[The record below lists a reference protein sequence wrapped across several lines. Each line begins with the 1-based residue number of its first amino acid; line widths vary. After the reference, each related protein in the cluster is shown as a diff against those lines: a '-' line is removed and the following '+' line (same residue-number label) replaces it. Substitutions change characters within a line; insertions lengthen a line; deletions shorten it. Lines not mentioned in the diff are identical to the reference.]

1 MKVFGTQY
9 LIIGAG
15 LAGSVLAFLLR
26 RSGSE
31 VILAEILDAKT
42 KDKLCGGFIPSPALQ
57 IFEKIYGENPQ
68 QVLPLHKVKGF
79 RQRFAGKEI
88 FADNAEIFTLPR
100 KLLDNFALERALE
113 VGAKLF
119 DRVAL
124 KSVDMN
130 NSLAYFLDLR
140 DKTQFAIR
148 FQFIIGAD
156 GASSKL
162 RTLLTGKRP
171 IIIPTIQFQM
181 PCVSNELIFAYLP
194 EIFSGQVDWGYCWY
208 IPQGKIAVVGCGGS
222 SFSRQKN
229 LVQICRNN
237 IKNFCLE
244 LGIEQN
250 ISIRGAAIPIDKI
263 LLSCNENAFFIGDA
277 AGLNDTGTGGGIHY
291 AFISANLLFEALI
304 GAENIRLTYE
314 KKIFNAIH
322 LKTAQQ
328 ARKSQFLTSIT
339 ILKKGAK
346 I

>member
-1 MKVFGTQY
+1 M
-9 LIIGAG
+9 
-15 LAGSVLAFLLR
+15 
-26 RSGSE
+26 
-31 VILAEILDAKT
+31 
-42 KDKLCGGFIPSPALQ
+42 
-57 IFEKIYGENPQ
+57 
-68 QVLPLHKVKGF
+68 KGF

-88 FADNAEIFTLPR
+88 FADNIEYFSLPR
-100 KLLDNFALERALE
+100 KLLDNFTLERALE
-113 VGAKLF
+113 VCTKLF
-119 DRVAL
+119 ERVAL

-208 IPQGKIAVVGCGGS
+208 IPQRKIAVVGCGGS

-237 IKNFCLE
+237 LKNFCLE

-250 ISIRGAAIPIDKI
+250 ISIRGVAIPIDKI
-263 LLSCNENAFFIGDA
+263 LLSCNENTFFIGDV
-277 AGLNDTGTGGGIHY
+277 AGLNDTDTGGGIHY

-314 KKIFNAIH
+314 KKIFNAIQ

-328 ARKSQFLTSIT
+328 ARKSQFLTSLT
-339 ILKKGAK
+339 ILKKGSK

>member
-1 MKVFGTQY
+1 M
-9 LIIGAG
+9 
-15 LAGSVLAFLLR
+15 
-26 RSGSE
+26 
-31 VILAEILDAKT
+31 ILAELLDAKT
-42 KDKLCGGFIPSPALQ
+42 KDKLCGGVMIDSALQ
-57 IFEKIYGENPQ
+57 SFKKIYGENPQ
-68 QVLPLHKVKGF
+68 QVLPLHKLKSF
-79 RQRFAGKEI
+79 CQRFAGKEI
-88 FADNAEIFTLPR
+88 LANNTEIFTLPR
-100 KLLDNFALERALE
+100 KSLDNFALERALE
-113 VGAKLF
+113 VGTRLF

-130 NSLAYFLDLR
+130 NFLAYFLDLR

-171 IIIPTIQFQM
+171 IIIPTLQIQT
-181 PCVSNELIFAYLP
+181 PCVSDELIFAYLP

-208 IPQGKIAVVGCGGS
+208 IPQGKIAVVGCVGS
-222 SFSRQKN
+222 SFSKQKN

-237 IKNFCLE
+237 LKNFCSE

-277 AGLNDTGTGGGIHY
+277 AGLNDTVTGGGIHY

-314 KKIFNAIH
+314 KKIFNAIQ
-322 LKTAQQ
+322 LKTTQQ
-328 ARKSQFLTSIT
+328 ARKSQFLTSLA
-339 ILKKGAK
+339 ILKKGSE